1 MAMVEKV
8 RDPSSLLR
16 RRFSNISGEP
26 TSDATIRLE
35 KAGRK
40 LGDNDPRSGFQFF
53 SFKRWMD
60 RAVSFIEKQ
69 TSVRVPGG
77 DGDKTQVSFAT
88 LAKST
93 AEPELPEK

>member
-1 MAMVEKV
+1 
-8 RDPSSLLR
+8 
-16 RRFSNISGEP
+16 
-26 TSDATIRLE
+26 
-35 KAGRK
+35 
-40 LGDNDPRSGFQFF
+40 
-53 SFKRWMD
+53 MD